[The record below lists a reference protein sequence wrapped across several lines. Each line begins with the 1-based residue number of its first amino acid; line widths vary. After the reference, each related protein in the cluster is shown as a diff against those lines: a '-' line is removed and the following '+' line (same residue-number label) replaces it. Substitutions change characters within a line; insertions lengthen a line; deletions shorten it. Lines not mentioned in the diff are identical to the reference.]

1 MIKNQFGRRNLIP
14 YIRAELALKLGGLF
28 KEKALENQRLAAT
41 ETNTQRRQNIEGT
54 LCQNSDKAFGQSITN
69 NGEYF
74 EKQVEI
80 STHGC
85 QNSDNHVSTGSLV
98 IKSFVKPVEKVAHS
112 PIDRITETLTINNQM
127 VEEPEED
134 DFEIVQP
141 RQSNFGRAEL
151 SLELVKPKQNIYE
164 HSGKVLE
171 LEKPSYKRLP
181 EIKPVDTKKEL
192 AKIAGISHDTIE
204 RVKKIQASA
213 PAEVKQKVST
223 GEISIN
229 QAYTMIKREEKAE
242 KE

>member
-14 YIRAELALKLGGLF
+14 YIRAELALKLEGLF
-28 KEKALENQRLAAT
+28 KAKAKENISIGVTAK
-41 ETNTQRRQNIEGT
+41 NIERT
-54 LCQNSDKAFGQSITN
+54 KIPS
-69 NGEYF
+69 
-74 EKQVEI
+74 
-80 STHGC
+80 C
-85 QNSDNHVSTGSLV
+85 QNSDNLGLESKLEDEHTNK
-98 IKSFVKPVEKVAHS
+98 IIEPFN
-112 PIDRITETLTINNQM
+112 INNQIN
-127 VEEPEED
+127 EEPEED
-134 DFEIVQP
+134 DFEILQ
-141 RQSNFGRAEL
+141 
-151 SLELVKPKQNIYE
+151 PKQNIYE
-164 HSGKVLE
+164 HAGKVLE